1 MRSELGVLLGV
12 VSRDVGVSWVNSFM
26 PQADGRLSLEEVYVL
41 FEEDFGVKKSERMW
55 QEKHLA
61 QEHIA

>member
-1 MRSELGVLLGV
+1 
-12 VSRDVGVSWVNSFM
+12 M